1 MDTKKK
7 LGNIIRAKRVSAL
20 YNQEKLADILPF
32 RGWHSKTISMLESA
46 ERNLTLEEAV
56 YMAKA
61 LGCPLEEL
69 AAPFTEEADYW
80 NPEIAYTEKQTI
92 RAEIE
97 SLQKKLQGME
107 KK

>member
-7 LGNIIRAKRVSAL
+7 LGNIIRAKRVAAR
-20 YNQEKLADILPF
+20 YNQEELANILPF
-32 RGWHSKTISMLESA
+32 RGWYSHTISMLESA

-56 YMAKA
+56 YMAKV

-69 AAPFTEEADYW
+69 AAPFTEEVDDWEPKIVYAK
-80 NPEIAYTEKQTI
+80 KQTI

-97 SLQKKLQGME
+97 KLQKELYELEIG
-107 KK
+107 